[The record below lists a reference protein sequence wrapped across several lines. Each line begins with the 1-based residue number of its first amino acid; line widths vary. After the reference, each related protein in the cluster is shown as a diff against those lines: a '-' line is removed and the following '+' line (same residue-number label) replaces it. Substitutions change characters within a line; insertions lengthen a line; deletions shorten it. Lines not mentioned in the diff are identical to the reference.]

1 MLDVLWA
8 GESETVLKV
17 IGLEPDLVLIK
28 VRRGGAS
35 ELVLLDIL
43 EAGES
48 ETSFDL
54 LDALGAIRLEP
65 GRVLLDTLKAG
76 ESETSLDLLD
86 ALGAIGLDPGL
97 VLLDIPRIGES
108 EPWLELLDAL
118 GAIGLDPGL
127 VLLDIPRIGESEPWP
142 DILDALGAIELDIL
156 GAGESETCLVLLGTT
171 GERAEAF
178 SLVGRILTEGLTL
191 LLLLVWVVAE
201 EISSV
206 LSLIFQTIPWLAST
220 PT

>member
-8 GESETVLKV
+8 GESETALKV

-43 EAGES
+43 KAGES

-54 LDALGAIRLEP
+54 LDALG
-65 GRVLLDTLKAG
+65 TK
-76 ESETSLDLLD
+76 
-86 ALGAIGLDPGL
+86 GLDPGL

-142 DILDALGAIELDIL
+142 DILDALGAIELEPGFILLDIL
-156 GAGESETCLVLLGTT
+156 GAGGSEPCLVFLGTT

-178 SLVGRILTEGLTL
+178 SLVGRIFTEGLNL